1 MTDLSPEQPEIDTS
15 VPHSARIWNY
25 WLGGTDNYPV
35 DREAGDQYRQ
45 AYPQIVELALASRAF
60 QRRVVTYLAGEAGI
74 RQFLDCGAG
83 LPAAGNT
90 HEIAQG
96 IDPRSRIVYVD
107 HDPFVVSHGSSRLS
121 STSEG
126 AAEYIEADLHDPAE
140 ILAVADRTLD
150 FSEPVALLL
159 MGVMGHLDDEAAYL
173 VVGQLL
179 GGLAPG
185 SYLGLQDGAQD
196 SEEFNQAQEEYDD
209 TGAIPY
215 RLRTPPRIAAFF
227 DGLDVVAPG
236 VVPVT
241 QWHPDPAGGTPRAM
255 DSYGG
260 VARKPAR

>member
-1 MTDLSPEQPEIDTS
+1 MTDHSPAQPEFDTT

-35 DREAGDQYRQ
+35 DREAGDQYRK

-60 QRRVVTYLAGEAGI
+60 QRRVVRYLAGEAGI

-96 IDPRSRIVYVD
+96 IAAQSRIVYVD

-121 STSEG
+121 GAPEG
-126 AAEYIEADLHDPAE
+126 AAEYIEADLHEPGE
-140 ILAVADRTLD
+140 ILAAAARSLD
-150 FSEPVALLL
+150 FSRPVALLL
-159 MGVMGHLDDEAAYL
+159 MGVMGHLDDGVAYSI
-173 VVGQLL
+173 VGRLL
-179 GGLAPG
+179 DGLPPG

-196 SEEFNQAQEEYDD
+196 SEEFNQAQEDYDD

-215 RLRTPPRIAAFF
+215 RLRTPGEIAAFF

-236 VVPVT
+236 VVPVPR
-241 QWHPDPAGGTPRAM
+241 WRPEPAESSPQAM

-260 VARKPAR
+260 VGRKPAR